1 MEQRDSSVERQVWQ
15 RVFAR
20 TQTREEGDA
29 LRMLALGAME
39 AAEDYRRLANFL
51 TGRPGELARR
61 LWEGERENL
70 ACLRGMMALSGGKD
84 TLPRQLRSPRV
95 PAEKLLRK
103 SYYRTRRAMTEYAAR
118 MLDGEFGEV
127 FRKMSQR
134 EGEHC
139 ALIVQLLGE
148 LRQGERDQT
157 TQGP

>member
-1 MEQRDSSVERQVWQ
+1 MEQRNPSVEQQVWQ

-20 TQTREEGDA
+20 PRTREESDA
-29 LRMLALGAME
+29 LRTLAVGVME
-39 AAEDYRRLANFL
+39 AAEDYRHLANSL
-51 TGRPGELARR
+51 TGKPGELARR

-70 ACLRGMMALSGGKD
+70 ACLRGMAMLSGGKD
-84 TLPRQLRSPRV
+84 TFPRQIRT
-95 PAEKLLRK
+95 PAAPPEKLLRK

-139 ALIVQLLGE
+139 ALILRLLGE
-148 LRQGERDQT
+148 LPPEEPAHPAGK
-157 TQGP
+157 